1 MKSLAK
7 LFLVCAAGA
16 SLPAHAQYKCVVKG
30 QTVYSD
36 HPCAVDAKHVGSAQD
51 RVTDEQL
58 RQRLQQSI
66 KERRARNAIEEREAA
81 EDAERERVQE
91 DRRAQAAE
99 RAEAEKKD
107 RNRRC
112 EQAQRD
118 LRSNDQARARYQDF
132 GWQNSLR
139 QREVEAKA
147 LRETIDRD
155 CRK

>member
-1 MKSLAK
+1 MFRLLLLGVLA
-7 LFLVCAAGA
+7 A
-16 SLPAHAQYKCVVKG
+16 SMPAHAQYKCTIKG

-132 GWQNSLR
+132 GWQASLR
-139 QREVEAKA
+139 QREIEARG
-147 LRETIDRD
+147 LRETIERD